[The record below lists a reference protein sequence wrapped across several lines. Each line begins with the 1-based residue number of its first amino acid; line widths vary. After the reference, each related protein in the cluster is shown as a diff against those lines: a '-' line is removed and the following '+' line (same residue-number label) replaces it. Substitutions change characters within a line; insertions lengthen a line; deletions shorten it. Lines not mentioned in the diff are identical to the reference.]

1 MPGGRPRTGGG
12 DTERVVG
19 EMDIA
24 QLVSDWTGIP
34 VGRLMVGEAERMV
47 HMEADLHQRII
58 GQDEAVVAV
67 SEAIR
72 RSRSGLG
79 DPRRPIGS
87 FIFLGPTGVGKTEL
101 AKALAEFLFDD
112 EANMVRIDMSEYM
125 ERHAVSRLVG
135 APPGY
140 VDYDEGGQL
149 TEAVRRRPYRVL
161 LFDEIEKAHP
171 DVFNILLQILED
183 GRLTDGQG
191 RTVDFR
197 NTVIIMTSNLG
208 TEALRRQ
215 PFGFRSGSQDE
226 QNEMQ
231 ELRSSVDSALK
242 RAFRPEFLNRI
253 DDTVVFHPLNQ
264 DQIVQIV
271 KLMVRDV
278 QNRISEREITFE
290 LTADA
295 EDWLARDGFDPVYG
309 ARPLRRAIQ
318 RQLENP
324 LAKLVLSG
332 EVQTGSH
339 VLVDSGP
346 DGLVLTCQE
355 QPSEGENKLAEP
367 ALV

>member
-1 MPGGRPRTGGG
+1 MTPSGRRGARGWRRTGWW
-12 DTERVVG
+12 G
-19 EMDIA
+19 ETDIA

-34 VGRLMVGEAERMV
+34 VGRLMEGEAERMV
-47 HMEADLHQRII
+47 HMENDLHRRII

-72 RSRSGLG
+72 RSRSGLS

-140 VDYDEGGQL
+140 IGYDEGGQL
-149 TEAVRRRPYRVL
+149 TEAVRRRPYRML

-208 TEALRRQ
+208 TEGLRRQ
-215 PFGFRSGSQDE
+215 PFGFR
-226 QNEMQ
+226 
-231 ELRSSVDSALK
+231 A
-242 RAFRPEFLNRI
+242 
-253 DDTVVFHPLNQ
+253 
-264 DQIVQIV
+264 
-271 KLMVRDV
+271 
-278 QNRISEREITFE
+278 
-290 LTADA
+290 
-295 EDWLARDGFDPVYG
+295 
-309 ARPLRRAIQ
+309 
-318 RQLENP
+318 
-324 LAKLVLSG
+324 
-332 EVQTGSH
+332 
-339 VLVDSGP
+339 
-346 DGLVLTCQE
+346 
-355 QPSEGENKLAEP
+355 
-367 ALV
+367 